1 MKRKDILIILI
12 LLFIFVTAWV
22 GSNIYHSIVSSTLS
36 ETVNQDISPI
46 SPTFDVKTINKLKER
61 QKINP
66 SFELESLPESSQ
78 NASEEGKLAQ

>member
-12 LLFIFVTAWV
+12 LLFIFVAAWV

-46 SPTFDVKTINKLKER
+46 TPTFDIRTINKLKER
-61 QKINP
+61 RKINP
-66 SFELESLPESSQ
+66 SFELESLLESSQ
-78 NASEEGKLAQ
+78 NASEEGKLTL